1 MIYLAIGIGVVVG
14 LLSMAAVI
22 KKQHILLGSLGGLT
36 IVAVFVTY
44 AYVHDF
50 PGSFALGLLS
60 AGVLLGIIVKEGK
73 PKPQICPDDE
83 PR

>member
-14 LLSMAAVI
+14 LLSMVAVI
-22 KKQHILLGSLGGLT
+22 KKQPILPGSLGGLM
-36 IVAVFVTY
+36 IVTVFVTY
-44 AYVHDF
+44 AYVPDF
-50 PGSFALGLLS
+50 PSSFTVGFLS

-83 PR
+83 P